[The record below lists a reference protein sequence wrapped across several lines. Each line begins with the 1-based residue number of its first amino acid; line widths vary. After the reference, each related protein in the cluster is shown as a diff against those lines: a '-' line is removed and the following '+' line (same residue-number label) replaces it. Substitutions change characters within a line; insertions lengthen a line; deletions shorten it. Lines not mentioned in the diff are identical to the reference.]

1 MKISRR
7 VNSLAVNLALL
18 AAATAAGVGVLE
30 VAARVIVTGRPP
42 GRSGE
47 QAAYTA
53 FDPVLGW
60 RNRPGASVTYNRR
73 EYKTRVEINSLGF
86 RDIER
91 TGQILDAFADAVR
104 VDGAIPVV
112 AHIPA
117 SFEVVDE
124 DWDHTLMNYGL
135 SAEAWDRSLVRNR
148 MRELSQ
154 NSRSHFVDFTDEL
167 RASVGG
173 WSGAPYFRHDGHW
186 NDLGNDVAGQALVS
200 FLRRNLLLR
209 CSEPAGPGS
218 SLRTRPRRGDMNA
231 SLTAP

>member
-1 MKISRR
+1 MFYAQLAQSGLVSPYQPDSLPDELR
-7 VNSLAVNLALL
+7 VYKKRGQLAEVR
-18 AAATAAGVGVLE
+18 AA
-30 VAARVIVTGRPP
+30 
-42 GRSGE
+42 
-47 QAAYTA
+47 
-53 FDPVLGW
+53 W
-60 RNRPGASVTYNRR
+60 M
-73 EYKTRVEINSLGF
+73 
-86 RDIER
+86 R

-104 VDGAIPVV
+104 ADGAIPVV

-148 MRELSQ
+148 LSELSR
-154 NSRSHFVDFTDEL
+154 NSQSHFVDFTDEL

-173 WSGAPYFRHDGHW
+173 WNGAPYFRHDGHW

-209 CSEPAGPGS
+209 CPVSTGPGS
-218 SLRTRPRRGDMNA
+218 SLRTRPRRGDLNA